1 MFPTYHGYKP
11 DFKLDQDDIDAIQ
24 ALYGPPKVSSFPYD
38 NDCKRLSG
46 CGHSGHVIQQATK
59 DVYQQATK
67 GQRSLA
73 MCMEAPSSTTEQDTP
88 QIQSTKQAAA
98 TIDQLEKSELSQPM
112 ISEAPASA
120 QNNSTSPPTSK
131 IYPQLMQDSLNAVSG
146 SSKINP
152 MVTPG
157 HHGPMNNQHQAHWT
171 YGVHHSAQMRA
182 RAKNKFYKWSILATL
197 VTTIAVALFFFLYYR
212 K

>member
-1 MFPTYHGYKP
+1 
-11 DFKLDQDDIDAIQ
+11 
-24 ALYGPPKVSSFPYD
+24 
-38 NDCKRLSG
+38 
-46 CGHSGHVIQQATK
+46 
-59 DVYQQATK
+59 
-67 GQRSLA
+67 
-73 MCMEAPSSTTEQDTP
+73 MEASGSTTEQDTP

-98 TIDQLEKSELSQPM
+98 TIEQLEKSKPSQPM

-120 QNNSTSPPTSK
+120 QNTSTSPPTSK
-131 IYPQLMQDSLNAVSG
+131 IYPQLMQDSPRAGTG

-157 HHGPMNNQHQAHWT
+157 HHGPLNNQHQTHFNFNF
-171 YGVHHSAQMRA
+171 GVHHSAQMRA
-182 RAKNKFYKWSILATL
+182 RAKNKFYKWSILASL